1 MLLKINSVESC
12 LKVQM
17 KKRDRVRVR
26 VRVGGQTRPLVQ
38 SIALQNTKQNTA
50 HLESRCHITLR

>member
-12 LKVQM
+12 LKVQR
-17 KKRDRVRVR
+17 KKRERVR